1 MRRGVLWD
9 SSAIL
14 ALLDA
19 DDADHQRAVT
29 AAGTIAA
36 ERRPSFITNYIEAE
50 AHALLLRK
58 LGRNIARAWLLS
70 GGLPVVR
77 VLPTEEERAKAR
89 EKARDMLEIARSRVS
104 DPRVEFRVADAQ
116 DLQVSP
122 GSFDAVVC
130 QFGIMFCPDKALATS
145 EAYSALKPGGRYL
158 YSVWACLE
166 DNPHCHILQELILK
180 EFPEDPPMFFTV
192 PFSSSDRAMNLQLMQ
207 DAGFAKID
215 YQAVRLPVQSESA
228 ESLAM
233 GMVKGSPLFGML
245 EERNADTDAFAAKLA
260 GQLGDL
266 YGHRPFRSEMTAMF
280 ITGEKQA

>member
-1 MRRGVLWD
+1 M
-9 SSAIL
+9 
-14 ALLDA
+14 
-19 DDADHQRAVT
+19 
-29 AAGTIAA
+29 
-36 ERRPSFITNYIEAE
+36 P
-50 AHALLLRK
+50 
-58 LGRNIARAWLLS
+58 
-70 GGLPVVR
+70 
-77 VLPTEEERAKAR
+77 
-89 EKARDMLEIARSRVS
+89 
-104 DPRVEFRVADAQ
+104 
-116 DLQVSP
+116 
-122 GSFDAVVC
+122 
-130 QFGIMFCPDKALATS
+130 LATS